1 MGKCIMSSQNSAFI
15 TLATNEIYAKSALV
29 LANTLKTVQTKH
41 KTVLMLSNEGS
52 ISEDLVKTLK
62 NAFDQV
68 ISVDTLITE
77 YSSKYDVLTH
87 RPELAVTFTKM
98 HAFSLTEF
106 DSCCFLDADTM
117 VVENIDNLLETGN
130 NFSACPEF
138 SWPDSFNT
146 GVFTFKPLKTVFDDL
161 MKLAGEQNAS
171 YDGGDQGLLNNYFK
185 NNWNRLSVLYNMPV
199 SNFGKFSIQ
208 PENYGFNPAFMKFGG
223 QTKVVHFLGGGGNKP
238 WSQSTS
244 SDSTVQHFKNMWKN
258 NLKEAMDK
266 FQERA
271 VVSVVQEENV
281 QVRTESSSVG
291 GGEHVVQK
299 VEADEKPNFED
310 IWKHISAQF

>member
-1 MGKCIMSSQNSAFI
+1 MPSQKSAFI
-15 TLATNEIYAKSALV
+15 TLATNELYAKSALV

-77 YSSKYDVLTH
+77 YSSKYDVLTL

-117 VVENIDNLLETGN
+117 VVENIDHLLETN
-130 NFSACPEF
+130 TNFSACPEF

-146 GVFTFKPLKTVFDDL
+146 GVFTFKPSKSTFDDL

-185 NNWNRLSVLYNMPV
+185 NNWARLSVLYNMPV

-258 NLKEAMDK
+258 NLKEAMEK
-266 FQERA
+266 FEEK
-271 VVSVVQEENV
+271 VVVVVVPVVQEEVKVEHQN
-281 QVRTESSSVG
+281 SSVG
-291 GGEHVVQK
+291 GGEKVVQK
-299 VEADEKPNFED
+299 VDEKPNFED